1 MAIKVNGTTV
11 IDDSRNISSIVNLT
25 ATGNA
30 VFSTTSHMQIPSG
43 TTAQR
48 PGTNTAGFM
57 RFNTTTG
64 SLEINNGT
72 SFSAV
77 GGAATGSDI
86 YNAYALGA
94 L

>member
-30 VFSTTSHMQIPSG
+30 VFSTTSHMQIPAG

-57 RFNTTTG
+57 RFNTSTG

-77 GGAATGSDI
+77 GAAATGSDI
-86 YNAYALGA
+86 FNATALGA